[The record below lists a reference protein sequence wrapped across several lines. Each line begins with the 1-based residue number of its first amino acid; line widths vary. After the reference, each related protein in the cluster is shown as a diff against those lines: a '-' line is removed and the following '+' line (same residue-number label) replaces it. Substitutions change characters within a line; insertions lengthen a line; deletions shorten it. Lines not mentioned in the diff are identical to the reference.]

1 MTQLRKAIL
10 RVEWHNNAPENIPV
24 QYNPGEFTLDK
35 QARIA
40 EIGIPGLDSPL
51 QQFVRGESEKLT
63 LDLFF
68 DTTDGGMG
76 AGASSVTALTD
87 KVYQLVKIEPTRHAP
102 PIVVFLWHDHFPGSA
117 IGAASAPALPAP
129 EGAAGLADPVAAG
142 LAAASGGAA
151 ETSLA
156 EAGSGLASQRRS
168 SFRCV
173 LESVKQKFT
182 LFSPEGVPLR
192 ATLTCAFRE
201 YKTLDFQLEQL
212 SLSSPDRTHVHALR
226 SRETLA
232 ALAHRYY
239 DKAAEWR
246 EIAAGNGID
255 DPRRLPPG
263 AFLRIPSLR

>member
-24 QYNPGEFTLDK
+24 QYNPAEFNLDK
-35 QARIA
+35 QAKIA
-40 EIGIPGLDSPL
+40 EIAIPGLDAPL
-51 QQFVRGESEKLT
+51 QQFVRGETEKLT

-68 DTTDGGMG
+68 DTTDRGMG
-76 AGASSVTALTD
+76 AGAASVTALTD

-102 PIVVFLWHDHFPGSA
+102 PIVVFLWNNHFPGSA
-117 IGAASAPALPAP
+117 IGAASAPNPPAA
-129 EGAAGLADPVAAG
+129 EAAGAATG
-142 LAAASGGAA
+142 SAA

-156 EAGSGLASQRRS
+156 EGGSGLAAQRRS

-182 LFSPEGVPLR
+182 LLSPEGVPLR
-192 ATLTCAFRE
+192 ATLTCSFRE
-201 YKTLDFQLEQL
+201 YKTLDDQLEQL
-212 SLSSPDRTHVHALR
+212 NLSSPDRTHVHALR

-239 DKAAEWR
+239 NKAAEWR
-246 EIAAGNGID
+246 EIAGDNEID
-255 DPRRLPPG
+255 DPRRLRPG
-263 AFLRIPSLR
+263 TFLRIPSLR